1 MKRLICLALA
11 FVFFLTTFAILTPCV
26 NEEKKLESASLIS
39 TQINTLVE
47 KYESRQDTQNRL
59 IVNSNKLNE
68 SYGAVAVIKARNFQI
83 LQFDSLQKCE
93 SAKRQIDKLGIS
105 CENDSFAYVEA
116 RSKAPSKKDMWAIKN
131 VQSDVAN
138 EFLSSNGSYK
148 EVIVAVMDTG
158 INASH
163 ELFKNRIVV
172 CNKNFSSTGQQNCS
186 DDDNGHG
193 TSVAGIVALNTLDN
207 VKIKPY
213 KTFDSDGKCTNS
225 QIIAT
230 LNYILSE
237 KKLPD
242 VINMSF
248 SIQSIASSI
257 TRDSITRQLI
267 SRGVTIVTSAGNKG
281 VNAKYYYPAN
291 ISEVITVSASNK
303 KNEKADFSNYGN
315 CVELAAPGTG
325 IYTSDKDG
333 TYTYQNGTSFSAS
346 FVSAA
351 AATLL
356 MQEGSLNC
364 YQVKDRLCNA
374 AVPVYNEIMQYAWC
388 GAGVVN
394 FSGII
399 CGAKIEAPSFSVDQ
413 GKYNE
418 PFELE
423 IKSNSG
429 EKIMYTL
436 DNTIPTAK
444 NGIEY
449 AKPIEIDDDT
459 HIIAVA
465 YEEAKKSMYT
475 ASTYEIVYNGSE
487 TDFEVSDNGVLTS
500 YNGDKTNITVPEI
513 VDGITVVAVGDNVFN
528 SSNLKSIVLPYTVKR
543 IGVSAFANSKLT
555 SITANGVIDID
566 NGAFEGCESLVSL
579 NMQSV
584 KTIGNRC
591 FKNCKLL
598 TEVEF
603 DQTVCEIGDN
613 SFSFTSLSSA
623 EFPNVTSAASAFEGT
638 KIVVADLPLVKSTY
652 RTFADCS
659 LLASVNMP
667 SLEDVG
673 NFTFYGCT
681 SLNNINLGGVKSV
694 GASAFKSSAITAAS
708 LPECEFVGRQ
718 AFYDCK
724 NMTSVSLPKLKT
736 LCDNTFSYCCNL
748 KNINI
753 DNLEKFDDVNEHYF
767 TDCISLTGLYLPHC
781 INLANVSWSSSMLS
795 NIAFGTKPKLSFVFA
810 PNAVEVAGSSDAPFA
825 YKCSKLKYAVLT
837 SAKEI
842 KNIENINSSVW
853 YFNSC
858 VENLPNKSLDITVVA
873 PDSSVAI
880 KWAKAN
886 DVDFVL
892 SSQLNLTAVSSSEL
906 IYEVGGKEYKLPTKY
921 VKSLWNTKLINSQS
935 GENTVAALLDFNN
948 DSTINVKDYVLIN
961 KA

>member
-26 NEEKKLESASLIS
+26 NDKKKLESASLIS

-68 SYGAVAVIKARNFQI
+68 SYGAVAVIKSRNFQI

-93 SAKRQIDKLGIS
+93 SAKRRIDKLGIS

-116 RSKAPSKKDMWAIKN
+116 QSKAQSKKDMWAIKN
-131 VQSDVAN
+131 VQSDVVN
-138 EFLSSNGSYK
+138 EFLSSNGGYK
-148 EVIVAVMDTG
+148 EVTVAVMDTG

-163 ELFKNRIVV
+163 ELFNGRIVE
-172 CNKNFSSTGQQNCS
+172 CNKNFSSTGQENSS

-193 TSVAGIVALNTLDN
+193 TSVAGVVALNTLDN
-207 VKIKPY
+207 IKIKPY

-267 SRGVTIVTSAGNKG
+267 SKGVTIVTSAGNKS

-315 CVELAAPGTG
+315 CIDLAAPGTG

-333 TYTYQNGTSFSAS
+333 TYTYQNGTSFSAP

-356 MQEGSLNC
+356 MQEGTLDC
-364 YQVKDRLCNA
+364 YQVEDRLCNA
-374 AVPVYNEIMQYAWC
+374 AVSVYNETTQYAWC
-388 GAGVVN
+388 GAGIVN

-399 CGAKIEAPSFSVDQ
+399 CGEKVEAPSFSVEH

-423 IKSNSG
+423 IKSNSSD
-429 EKIMYTL
+429 KVMYTL

-449 AKPIEIDDDT
+449 TEPIEIDDDT

-465 YEEAKKSMYT
+465 YENIKKSMYS
-475 ASTYEIVYNGSE
+475 ASTYEIVYDGSDD
-487 TDFEVSDNGVLTS
+487 DFEVSDDGVLVS

-513 VDGITVVAVGDNVFN
+513 MNGITVRAIGDNVFN
-528 SSNLKSIVLPYTVKR
+528 SSSLKSIVLPYTVKC

-555 SITANGVIDID
+555 TITANGVVDID

-591 FKNCKLL
+591 FKNCKSL

-623 EFPNVTSAASAFEGT
+623 EFPNVTSAVSAFEGT
-638 KIVVADLPLVKSTY
+638 KIVVAYLPLVKSTY

-659 LLASVNMP
+659 LLAEVKMP
-667 SLEDVG
+667 NLEDIG
-673 NFTFYGCT
+673 NFTFYDCA
-681 SLNNINLGGVKSV
+681 SLNSIDLGTVKSV
-694 GASAFKSSAITAAS
+694 GAGAFKNSSITSAS
-708 LPECEFVGRQ
+708 LPNCEFVDRQ
-718 AFYDCK
+718 AFYDCEY
-724 NMTSVSLPKLKT
+724 MTSVSLPKLKT
-736 LCDNTFSYCCNL
+736 LCVDTFSYCYNL
-748 KNINI
+748 KNLNI
-753 DNLEKFDDVNEHYF
+753 ENLEKFEDVDERYF
-767 TDCISLTGLYLPHC
+767 TDCISLTGLYLPKC
-781 INLANVSWSSSMLS
+781 TNLANVSWSTSMLS
-795 NIAFGTKPKLSFVFA
+795 SIAFGTKPKLSFIFA
-810 PNAVEVAGSSDAPFA
+810 PKALDVAGNSDAPFA
-825 YKCSKLKYAVLT
+825 YKCYKLTYAVLT

-853 YFNSC
+853 YLNSC
-858 VENLPNKSLDITVVA
+858 AQSLPSKSLDITVIA
-873 PDSSVAI
+873 PDNSYAA

-886 DVDFVL
+886 DVDFVK
-892 SSQLNLTAVSSSEL
+892 SSEFNLTAISSSEL
-906 IYEVGGKEYKLPTKY
+906 TYEAGGKEYKLPAKY
-921 VKSLWNTKLINSQS
+921 VKSLWNAKLTNSKRS
-935 GENTVAALLDFNN
+935 DNTLAALLDFNN
-948 DSTINVKDYVLIN
+948 DSIINVKDYVLIN
-961 KA
+961 KI